1 MKRQNLQ
8 ETNRVEID
16 FSANKTVFS
25 PFEENNRI
33 INTAAEI
40 LTNKF
45 LDFVK
50 SGGNVK
56 NLTPD
61 KVFGKKEIL

>member
-16 FSANKTVFS
+16 LSTNKTVFMS
-25 PFEENNRI
+25 FAESNETLK
-33 INTAAEI
+33 TAADV
-40 LTNKF
+40 LTNKL
-45 LDFVK
+45 LDYVN